1 MQENASQFGFYLPYT
16 NDKKRKGFSFE
27 PWHYSFAPVSIDML
41 KAYLKLDLISFLQA
55 SEVLGKE
62 VFNIDFISIYIEE
75 YIKGINPVL
84 L

>member
-1 MQENASQFGFYLPYT
+1 MQENASKFGFYLPYT

-27 PWHYSFAPVSIDML
+27 PWHYSYAPVSIQML
-41 KAYLKLDLISFLQA
+41 KAFLKLDLISFLKA

-62 VFNIDFISIYIEE
+62 VLDIDFISIYIKEN
-75 YIKGINPVL
+75 IRGINPVL